1 MISPRADFNQKKSII
16 TRNIH
21 MCNIILVARVPTIH
35 KIYVWPRMV
44 NDVQI
49 FIVSEGL

>member
-1 MISPRADFNQKKSII
+1 
-16 TRNIH
+16 

-35 KIYVWPRMV
+35 KTYVWPRMV

-49 FIVSEGL
+49 FIVSEGIDHGYALMFMFTK